1 MYDVNVTITEIFERR
16 SRLVGKLA
24 DALDCV
30 DFRRD
35 LGQNGRRIP
44 GARSDF
50 EDLFSALQ
58 IQRLRHQGHNI
69 GLGDGLSGSDGK
81 RRVLIG
87 EFPQPLGKKRFPWDL
102 AHRIEHDF

>member
-35 LGQNGRRIP
+35 LG
-44 GARSDF
+44 
-50 EDLFSALQ
+50 
-58 IQRLRHQGHNI
+58 
-69 GLGDGLSGSDGK
+69 K
-81 RRVLIG
+81 V
-87 EFPQPLGKKRFPWDL
+87 
-102 AHRIEHDF
+102 IEGVPTNCDR